1 MRSLRADPS
10 RLALPLI
17 ISLILFGAYMP
28 FRHKPLFVGSM
39 DVASFLQ
46 FAAYAALIF
55 FFVRAI
61 DFILF
66 DLLFSKRRRVVAPQI
81 LRGIVSI
88 VLYVLLFA
96 SAIHAAFLID
106 VKTWLAGGAV
116 VAAVLALALQDTL
129 GNMFAGIA
137 LTMEET
143 FEVGDVIHIGDFMG
157 VVEHVSWRATRMRG
171 YDNQIMVL
179 PNSMLAR
186 ERLEMFPRN
195 NLNGR
200 VLSFAV
206 DQHIAPA
213 TVIAVLTQA
222 ASHVEGV
229 ARELPTHARV
239 SAFGDSSVVYE
250 IKYYTRDFAAR
261 DRIDAD
267 IRKAVWY
274 ALRRNNIALSSSVL
288 SYQPYTPPPG
298 DHHASP
304 EEIYERLRDVDV
316 LGPLS
321 DGAVRALAEN
331 ARMHFYSRGEAILRH
346 GTVGDSMFIIHSG
359 NVVVRAPDDSLTG
372 WHQIAHLGPG
382 GFFGEM
388 ALLTGEMRSADV
400 VALSDVVAVEIAKD
414 SLQPI
419 LNDHPELTGA
429 ISHKILQRK
438 EHLENVLGATAEEEE
453 LTLMSKIRSY
463 FGL

>member
-1 MRSLRADPS
+1 M
-10 RLALPLI
+10 LPLI
-17 ISLILFGAYMP
+17 VSLLLFGAYMP
-28 FRHKPLFVGSM
+28 FRHKPLILWST
-39 DVASFLQ
+39 DIASYLQ
-46 FAAYAALIF
+46 FAALAALIF

-61 DFILF
+61 DLVLF
-66 DLLFSKRRRVVAPQI
+66 DLIFSRRRRVVTPQL

-88 VLYVLLFA
+88 VLYVLLFG
-96 SAIHAAFLID
+96 AAID
-106 VKTWLAGGAV
+106 VAFGIEVKAWLTGGAV

-143 FEVGDVIHIGDFMG
+143 FEVGDVIHIGDFFG

-171 YDNQIMVL
+171 YDNQIIVL

-200 VLSFAV
+200 VMTFAV

-222 ASHVEGV
+222 ASHIEGV
-229 ARELPTHARV
+229 ARELPAHARV
-239 SAFGDSSVVYE
+239 ASFGDSSVNYE
-250 IKYYTRDFAAR
+250 VKYYTRDFATRA
-261 DRIDAD
+261 RIDAD

-274 ALRRNNIALSSSVL
+274 ALRRNGIALSSSVL
-288 SYQPYTPPPG
+288 SYQPYTPPAG
-298 DHHASP
+298 DHHGSP
-304 EEIYERLRDVDV
+304 EEIYERLRAVDV

-321 DGAVRALAEN
+321 DSAVHTLAAN
-331 ARMHFYSRGEAILRH
+331 ARMHFFSRGEAILRH

-359 NVVVRAPDDSLTG
+359 DVAVRVPDDSLTG
-372 WHQIAHLGPG
+372 WHQIAQLVPG

-400 VALSDVVAVEIAKD
+400 GAATDVVAVEITKD

-419 LNDHPELTGA
+419 LNDHPELAGA

-438 EHLENVLGATAEEEE
+438 EHLETILGATPEEEE
-453 LTLMSKIRSY
+453 LTLISKIRSY